1 MTRHSIK
8 ELTATLDVS
17 RGRVYQI
24 INSLT
29 GEQKIDKDA
38 NGNYI
43 LDDKAVHNIRSYFEA
58 NTNKD
63 ENKSTDEQ
71 LSKLTEQVDTLR
83 KKTAE
88 YERQVENLNQQIQLK
103 NDLIDT
109 LKENNH
115 TLTDQLK
122 IKDEQISKANQL
134 ADQAQQLNAI
144 DKKKLDDPDNKN
156 HWWDIFHQSKN
167 D

>member
-24 INSLT
+24 INNLT

-71 LSKLTEQVDTLR
+71 ISKLTEQLDTLR

-88 YERQVENLNQQIQLK
+88 YEHQVDGLNEKIELQK
-103 NDLIDT
+103 DLIST

-115 TLTDQLK
+115 TLTEQLK

-134 ADQAQQLNAI
+134 ADQAQQLNAA
-144 DKKKLDDPDNKN
+144 DKQKLDEPQKRK
-156 HWWDIFHQSKN
+156 HFWQL
-167 D
+167 

>member
-1 MTRHSIK
+1 MTKHSIK

-71 LSKLTEQVDTLR
+71 LSKMTEQLNTLR
-83 KKTAE
+83 KKTVE
-88 YERQVENLNQQIQLK
+88 YERQIESLNQKIELQK
-103 NDLIDT
+103 DLIST

-134 ADQAQQLNAI
+134 ADQAQQLNAA
-144 DKKKLDDPDNKN
+144 DKQKLDEPQKRK
-156 HWWDIFHQSKN
+156 HFWQL
-167 D
+167 

>member
-24 INSLT
+24 INNLT

-71 LSKLTEQVDTLR
+71 VSKLTEQIDTLR

-88 YERQVENLNQQIQLK
+88 YERQIESLNQKIDLQK
-103 NDLIDT
+103 DLIST

-115 TLTDQLK
+115 TLTNQLT
-122 IKDEQISKANQL
+122 IKDEQIKTANQL
-134 ADQAQQLNAI
+134 TDQAQQLNAA
-144 DKKKLDDPDNKN
+144 DKQKLDEPQKRK
-156 HWWDIFHQSKN
+156 HFWQL
-167 D
+167 

>member
-8 ELTATLDVS
+8 ELTATLGVS

-24 INSLT
+24 INNLT

-43 LDDKAVHNIRSYFEA
+43 LNEKAIHNIRSYFEA

-71 LSKLTEQVDTLR
+71 ISKLTEQLDTLR

-88 YERQVENLNQQIQLK
+88 YERQVDGLNEKIELQK
-103 NDLIDT
+103 DLIST

-134 ADQAQQLNAI
+134 ADQAQQLNAA
-144 DKKKLDDPDNKN
+144 DKQKLDEPQKRK
-156 HWWDIFHQSKN
+156 HFWQL
-167 D
+167 

>member
-24 INSLT
+24 INNLT

-71 LSKLTEQVDTLR
+71 VSKLTEQIDTLR

-88 YERQVENLNQQIQLK
+88 YERQIESLNQKIDLQK
-103 NDLIDT
+103 DLIST

-134 ADQAQQLNAI
+134 ADQAQQLNAA
-144 DKKKLDDPDNKN
+144 DKQKLDEPQKRK
-156 HWWDIFHQSKN
+156 HFWQL
-167 D
+167 

>member
-1 MTRHSIK
+1 MTKHSIK

-71 LSKLTEQVDTLR
+71 LSKLTEQLDTLR
-83 KKTAE
+83 KKTVE
-88 YERQVENLNQQIQLK
+88 YERQIESLNQKIDLQK
-103 NDLIDT
+103 DLIDT

-134 ADQAQQLNAI
+134 ADQAQQLNAA
-144 DKKKLDDPDNKN
+144 DKQKLDEPQKRK
-156 HWWDIFHQSKN
+156 HFWQL
-167 D
+167 